1 MDWQQNISD
10 LNWVAV
16 LVATLS
22 SFAVGYVWYHWSVF
36 GEKWAKLVGMSKK
49 EMDSSD
55 GMGKVFLMTG
65 IQAFVSCVALGA
77 LLLATS
83 TEGWTSGLV
92 FGAVL
97 GFAFRFG
104 SHVMHNGFAHR
115 SNDLTWIDGAHD
127 VVAMAVAGAILGA
140 WL

>member
-1 MDWQQNISD
+1 MDWQQHLSD

-22 SFAVGYVWYHWSVF
+22 SFAVGFVWYHWSVF

-49 EMDSSD
+49 DLENAD
-55 GMGKVFLMTG
+55 GMNKVYLMTAV
-65 IQAFVSCVALGA
+65 QAFISSSALGA
-77 LLLATS
+77 LMIATA
-83 TEGWTSGLV
+83 TTGWWPGLI
-92 FGAVL
+92 FGALV

-104 SHVMHNGFAHR
+104 THVMHNGFAR
-115 SNDLTWIDGAHD
+115 RGSSLTWIDGMHD
-127 VVAMAVAGAILGA
+127 VVSMAVAGAILGA

>member
-10 LNWVAV
+10 LNWLAV

-83 TEGWTSGLV
+83 TEGWASGLV

-104 SHVMHNGFAHR
+104 SHVMHNGFARR

-127 VVAMAVAGAILGA
+127 VVAMGVAGAIPGA